1 MQYQESGNKKQEL
14 ESENFISF
22 SKVVMMKSKRS
33 WNEKL
38 YDAKEP
44 QVKKLDKAFADMPEG
59 CIMLIATPEIVDNY
73 IKQIPKGKNVD
84 INTLR
89 NDLAQEFHAEKTCP
103 LTTGIFLRIVAE
115 AAYEKYLQGTPLN
128 KVTPFWRVIDDKSKL
143 AKKLSFGV
151 EVVHEFRKKEKM
163 GDRSQE

>member
-1 MQYQESGNKKQEL
+1 
-14 ESENFISF
+14 
-22 SKVVMMKSKRS
+22 MMKSKRS

-38 YDAKEP
+38 HDAKVP

-89 NDLAQEFHAEKTCP
+89 NDLAQEFHEG
-103 LTTGIFLRIVAE
+103 LFL
-115 AAYEKYLQGTPLN
+115 
-128 KVTPFWRVIDDKSKL
+128 F
-143 AKKLSFGV
+143 V
-151 EVVHEFRKKEKM
+151 ELIPHAITVE
-163 GDRSQE
+163 